1 MPPEETAVETATE
14 TAAAAEQLD
23 VAAVATETIDK
34 IASGQGADV
43 LAAITPYAINFG
55 IAILILVIGRM
66 VAGSLR
72 SLIKRVMT
80 ARKVDATIVGF
91 VAGLL
96 YAVVMIGVVLAAL
109 QRIGVQTT
117 SFVAIIGAAGLA
129 IGLALQGSLAN
140 FASGFMLILFKPFK
154 VGNFVE
160 GGGTAGIVEEIDIFT
175 TTMRTPD
182 NRVIIVP
189 NSAITSG
196 CITNFNARDTRRV
209 DLTVGVSYNDDLRAV
224 QALLLK
230 ILEEDER
237 VLKDP
242 EPTVGVV
249 ELGASSV
256 NFCVRPWVKAEDY
269 FAVLMD
275 LNLVMKERIEAAGF
289 SIPYPQQDVH
299 MHTVNPS

>member
-1 MPPEETAVETATE
+1 MHPEETVNE

-23 VAAVATETIDK
+23 VAAVATETFDK
-34 IASGQGADV
+34 IASGQGFDV
-43 LAAITPYAINFG
+43 LAALTPYLINLG

-66 VAGSLR
+66 VAGSIR
-72 SLIKRVMT
+72 SLIKKVMT

-96 YAVVMIGVVLAAL
+96 YAVIMVGVILAAL

-140 FASGFMLILFKPFK
+140 FAAGFMLILFKPFR

-160 GGGTAGIVEEIDIFT
+160 AGGTAGIVEEIDIFT

-189 NSAITSG
+189 NSAITAG

-209 DLTVGVSYNDDLRAV
+209 DLTVGVSYSDDLRAV
-224 QALLLK
+224 QALLLA
-230 ILEEDER
+230 ILNEDAR

-249 ELGASSV
+249 ALGTSSV
-256 NFCVRPWVKAEDY
+256 DFCVRPWVKAEDY
-269 FAVLMD
+269 WAVYMD

-289 SIPYPQQDVH
+289 SIPFPQQDVH
-299 MHTVNPS
+299 MHTVGNS